1 MILTTTNPIEGHKI
15 HDYLGLVSG
24 VGVNIQKAKLTFS
37 SEKYYK
43 NMGESVAAVKEL
55 AFQDLKTNAI
65 KLNANAVVGI
75 KVDIE
80 LSATNFVTVS
90 ITGTAVKVA

>member
-1 MILTTTNPIEGHKI
+1 MILTTTNTIEGHKI

-24 VGVNIQKAKLTFS
+24 IGVNIQRAKLTFS
-37 SEKYYK
+37 AEKYYK
-43 NMGESVAAVKEL
+43 AIGESVAMVKEL

-65 KLNANAVVGI
+65 KLKANAVVGI

-80 LSATNFVTVS
+80 LTAANYVTVS